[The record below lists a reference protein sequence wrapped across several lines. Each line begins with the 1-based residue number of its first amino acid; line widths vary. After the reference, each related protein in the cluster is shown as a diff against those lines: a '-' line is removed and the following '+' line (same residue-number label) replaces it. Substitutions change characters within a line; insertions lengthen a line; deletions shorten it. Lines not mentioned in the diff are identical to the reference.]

1 MVARI
6 SSSGRVGMQV
16 QVIDYFNVQKVQVA
30 LKIILCFLSLAES
43 NNLLSWTFEF
53 LNILK

>member
-16 QVIDYFNVQKVQVA
+16 QVIDYFNVQELRVA